1 MLMVNV
7 LPLHI
12 AVLCHR
18 VCWHLLTQSY
28 WRGHCCKHS
37 KLFLWNV
44 NVDLKKKK
52 RYFVDLFS
60 YTAVYALICC
70 RDCGV
75 HVYPCR
81 RWTHVTLQPCVSL
94 CVCVCVCVCVRQSGR
109 QKTPEPAVK
118 QLCMCSVWLCFSLCF
133 ESWHFLCS
141 RKFTYLCLR
150 SNLVSSLTSYY
161 IVIL

>member
-94 CVCVCVCVCVRQSGR
+94 CVCVCVRVDDRKHLSLLWNSCVCV
-109 QKTPEPAVK
+109 
-118 QLCMCSVWLCFSLCF
+118 LCGFA
-133 ESWHFLCS
+133 FLCV
-141 RKFTYLCLR
+141 LR
-150 SNLVSSLTSYY
+150 ADTFCAHANLHVCVCGQ
-161 IVIL
+161 I